1 MKNKLFIVI
10 LVLIMFGLQTVY
22 FTQKIGLLSNQ
33 LSYLLDTNSIMQQ
46 QIGELQGNIQSS
58 LEESNSRLENYEI
71 SLKDLDLANQA
82 YVVDV
87 SISLKEY
94 TENTGVGIYF
104 GTGYHELEFVENHYT
119 GIVRLPMEESYDG
132 NVTVLIT
139 NGSTK
144 NTEILSDYRGVNHL
158 FEGTLTGHLEKFPTY
173 KDGKFNLGGAVTANV
188 TGNEFFQYDSIYL
201 IVTSDGQEIKRVN
214 LLKPEEEEGEPEDE
228 NASQNQDAHEE
239 IQVQLPDFLEQEE
252 EFPEGDIVYHPKE
265 DIEIP
270 EGQEISVY
278 FQLTSKDGYYFTYEI
293 FRGTTAMDE
302 TQEETYQGFIKVK
315 DFFPYIYTIYDAN
328 GGKYCM

>member
-94 TENTGVGIYF
+94 TDIYCKRYNYFF
-104 GTGYHELEFVENHYT
+104 GE
-119 GIVRLPMEESYDG
+119 G
-132 NVTVLIT
+132 NPY
-139 NGSTK
+139 N
-144 NTEILSDYRGVNHL
+144 
-158 FEGTLTGHLEKFPTY
+158 FY
-173 KDGKFNLGGAVTANV
+173 K
-188 TGNEFFQYDSIYL
+188 E
-201 IVTSDGQEIKRVN
+201 
-214 LLKPEEEEGEPEDE
+214 
-228 NASQNQDAHEE
+228 
-239 IQVQLPDFLEQEE
+239 
-252 EFPEGDIVYHPKE
+252 
-265 DIEIP
+265 
-270 EGQEISVY
+270 
-278 FQLTSKDGYYFTYEI
+278 
-293 FRGTTAMDE
+293 
-302 TQEETYQGFIKVK
+302 
-315 DFFPYIYTIYDAN
+315 
-328 GGKYCM
+328 